1 MKSVFKPKFDES
13 KANLNLWID
22 KDVKA
27 KLKQAAKRNGRLFG
41 KYVEMI
47 LKRAVAL
54 QQEVKDEE
62 EKM

>member
-54 QQEVKDEE
+54 Q
-62 EKM
+62 